1 MAISENVVVNAPLE
15 KVVAAFASEDFAR
28 FVSERLGISLEGFSA
43 EGDTAGAFNATSTRG
58 VPAERVPDMAKK
70 FVSKGLSLTQVD
82 TVSAPAADGA
92 RTVTSEIKAGGVPIS
107 ANATQTLTAEGE
119 TIKVAVTGEV
129 NSSIPFVGGKIAKA
143 AEPFAGKALT
153 KVARSLE
160 EWIQQQG

>member
-28 FVSERLGISLEGFSA
+28 FVSDRLGISLDSFSVD
-43 EGDTAGAFNATSTRG
+43 GDTAGAYTATAQRG
-58 VPAERVPDMAKK
+58 VPADRVPDMAKK
-70 FVSKGLSLTQVD
+70 FVSKGLSLTQTD
-82 TVSAPAADGA
+82 AVSAPAADGS
-92 RTVTSEIKAGGVPIS
+92 RTVTSDIKAGGVPIS
-107 ANATQTLTAEGE
+107 ATATQKLTADGDK
-119 TIKVAVTGEV
+119 TDVAVSGEV

-160 EWIQQQG
+160 EWIASQG

>member
-15 KVVAAFASEDFAR
+15 RVVTAFASEDFAR
-28 FVSERLGISLEGFSA
+28 FVSERLGVTLEAFSVS
-43 EGDTAGAFNATSTRG
+43 GDTASAYTATSTRG

-70 FVSKGLSLTQVD
+70 FVSKGLSLVQTD
-82 TVSAPAADGA
+82 SVSAPAADGA

-107 ANATQTLTAEGE
+107 ATATQRLTAEGE
-119 TIKVAVTGEV
+119 NTKVVVTGEV

-143 AEPFAGKALT
+143 AEPFASKALA